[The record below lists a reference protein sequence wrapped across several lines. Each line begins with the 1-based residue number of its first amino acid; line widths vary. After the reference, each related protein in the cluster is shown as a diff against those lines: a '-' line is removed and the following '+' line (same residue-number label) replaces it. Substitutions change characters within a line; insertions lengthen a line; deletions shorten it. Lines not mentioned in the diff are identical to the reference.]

1 MRRPPYSPDL
11 ALLDFWL
18 FDYIKARLVTCSDAQ
33 SLSNA
38 ITRIVGDIDK
48 IECHKTFDKWGER
61 MKLCIKEERR
71 YFEHMVK
78 KKVLSSSY
86 FI

>member
-1 MRRPPYSPDL
+1 MRHPSYSPDF
-11 ALLDFWL
+11 APCDFWL

-48 IECHKTFDKWGER
+48 KEWNKTFDKWVER
-61 MKLCIKEERR
+61 MELCIKEEGR
-71 YFEHMVK
+71 YFEHLME
-78 KKVLSSSY
+78 
-86 FI
+86 